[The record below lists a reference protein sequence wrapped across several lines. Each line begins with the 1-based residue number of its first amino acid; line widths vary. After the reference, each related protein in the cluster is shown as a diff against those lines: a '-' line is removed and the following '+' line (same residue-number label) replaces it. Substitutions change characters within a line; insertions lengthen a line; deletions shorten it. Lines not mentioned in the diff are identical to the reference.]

1 MVFFGDIVDMAVFG
15 IMAANVVLTA
25 ILVMIY
31 LKNYRKIGSK
41 FTIGLSIFALS
52 FLIQN
57 IASIYFYKAIL
68 IGYTGL
74 TTFQM
79 AVSGLQLVGLILLV
93 YVTLK

>member
-1 MVFFGDIVDMAVFG
+1 MVFFGDVVDMIVFG
-15 IMAANVVLTA
+15 IMSANVILTA
-25 ILVMIY
+25 ILVLIY
-31 LKNYRKIGSK
+31 FKNFKKIGSK
-41 FTIGLSIFALS
+41 FTIGLSIFALA

-79 AVSGLQLVGLILLV
+79 AVSSLQLVGLILLL
-93 YVTLK
+93 YVTWK